1 MAPLRQKLRRE
12 SGLLAGRHRPVWRH
26 WREPY
31 LFALA
36 IPWPAFLAL
45 IASLYL
51 AINLLFA
58 RLYLLDPSGIGG
70 TAGPRASFVEAFF
83 FSVQT
88 LGSIGYGVLHPRGL
102 TTNVL
107 VSIEALCGLLFVAI
121 TTGLVFARF
130 ARSNARIRFSEVAV
144 VHPYN
149 GVPTLCFRLANERG
163 NNLREVKLQAFLAVD
178 EISLEGHRLRRLKPL
193 PLERDRGVA
202 FLLVWTAMHRLDAS
216 SPLHGLT
223 PADLARLHA
232 DVVVAFSGVDQTI
245 ERPVHA
251 QGHWP
256 LERLRFGCCFADM
269 LHDAPDGVPAA
280 IPDRI
285 DWSAFDR
292 VRPCPLPPTGEVDGA
307 ADRSDVL

>member
-1 MAPLRQKLRRE
+1 MTPPHQKLRQE
-12 SGLLAGRHRPVWRH
+12 SGLLAGRHRRVWRH

-45 IASLYL
+45 IGALYL
-51 AINLLFA
+51 AINLVFA

-70 TAGPRASFVEAFF
+70 TAQPRASFAESFF

-102 TTNVL
+102 VANVL
-107 VSIEALCGLLFVAI
+107 VSLEALCGLLFVAI

-193 PLERDRGVA
+193 PLERERGVA

-223 PADLARLHA
+223 PADLARLHGE
-232 DVVVAFSGVDQTI
+232 VVVAFSGMDQTI

-256 LERLRFGCCFADM
+256 LERLRYGYCFADM
-269 LHDAPDGVPAA
+269 LHDAPAGGAGGAPH
-280 IPDRI
+280 RI
-285 DWSAFDR
+285 DWAAFDQI
-292 VRPCPLPPTGEVDGA
+292 RPCPVATTLPEPT
-307 ADRSDVL
+307 R